1 MMYVH
6 HPNLCKR
13 PEMHSIKYDVRVAV
27 TAREHH
33 PQPQT
38 QQCSPVLCVCVLHS
52 SLAFIHFIILNP
64 YQDFYF
70 FI

>member
-27 TAREHH
+27 TARKHH
-33 PQPQT
+33 P

-52 SLAFIHFIILNP
+52 SLALIHFIILNP

>member
-1 MMYVH
+1 MMFVH

-27 TAREHH
+27 TARKHH
-33 PQPQT
+33 P
-38 QQCSPVLCVCVLHS
+38 QQCSPVVWNVKHKH
-52 SLAFIHFIILNP
+52 SLALIHFIILNP